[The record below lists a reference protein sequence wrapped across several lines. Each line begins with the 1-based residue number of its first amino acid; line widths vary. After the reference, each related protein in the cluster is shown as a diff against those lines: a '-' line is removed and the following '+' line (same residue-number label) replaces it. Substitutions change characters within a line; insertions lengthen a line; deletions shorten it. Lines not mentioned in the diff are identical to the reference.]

1 MKSKGEN
8 NGFSARNQTQ
18 TDHFKLWFG
27 DWQND
32 PLNASKVVNRD
43 VTQMVLCRQTAFDF
57 TIFDPKHPGAGTRD
71 NGTPFGIFIR
81 KNAQLFA

>member
-18 TDHFKLWFG
+18 TDHFKRWFG

-43 VTQMVLCRQTAFDF
+43 VTQMVLCRQTDSDF

-71 NGTPFGIFIR
+71 NETPFGIFIR